1 MNSMLGTIGYIAP
14 EILNGEKYS
23 FKVDIYSFS
32 QMAIQIITEIW
43 FPIDIKK
50 I

>member
-32 QMAIQIITEIW
+32 QIITEIGY
-43 FPIDIKK
+43 PIDIKK